1 MNEQQLQSLANH
13 LNQSRQEF
21 VTGLTLTSG
30 VLDALNDNIKDFRA
44 YLEERLTRVQEDFS
58 DEQIALAVNLAENQ
72 KRFQTNA
79 EMICELMEMLS
90 KQMLAFDEAM
100 KQGWES
106 IEAHNKS
113 AQSILEMFPRF
124 FAAFTETNANVE
136 KNSAKLDAFMLKM
149 ESYFGSGQGL
159 DYDN

>member
-21 VTGLTLTSG
+21 VTALNLTG
-30 VLDALNDNIKDFRA
+30 DVLNALNDNIKDFRA
-44 YLEERLTRVQEDFS
+44 YLESRLTRVQEDFS
-58 DEQIALAVNLAENQ
+58 DEQLAVAVNLAENQ
-72 KRFQTNA
+72 KSFQATA
-79 EMICELMEMLS
+79 EAICDMTEMLS
-90 KQMLAFDEAM
+90 KQMRGFDEAM
-100 KQGWES
+100 TQGWES
-106 IEAHNKS
+106 IDAHNNS
-113 AQSILEMFPRF
+113 AKAILEMFPKF

-136 KNSAKLDAFMLKM
+136 ENSRKLDAFILKM